1 MRSKQVRGSS
11 GIWMVNGPP
20 NPGQQHDFAREP
32 SGRCK
37 VMVFSKDG
45 SRLAWCNG
53 DCVKVYDTVKNEF
66 IQEFPR
72 PKASCMTFSPRAS
85 LLVTWEPYTVDK
97 ETQAGVANLH
107 IYNVA
112 SGQCVKSLI
121 QKKVT
126 YWSPSFSD
134 DEKICCRNVNNELH
148 FFENGNFDEIK
159 TKLHLQKVAGY
170 SLSGAGPPYMVAGYV
185 PGAKGQ
191 PSFVRVF
198 KYPNFGGNNAAIAN
212 RTFFKADKVEMQWNN
227 NGSAMLLLTTT
238 DTSESSYYGDQGLHY
253 LGVNGE
259 SSLVHLGKNG
269 PVYHVEWS
277 PKSTEFCVVYGFMPA
292 KVTIYNQ
299 KTEPV
304 FDFGTGPRNFSFYN
318 PQGNI
323 LALCGFGNLR
333 GNMEFWDVKQKKLI
347 CQATSPDTTSFQW
360 CADGEHVLT
369 ATCAPRLR
377 VGNGF
382 RIWHYSGAML
392 HEELTGKGEE
402 LWEGFWCPAP
412 TGRFPEKPISY
423 RQVQS
428 EVAAPAPPPGA
439 QKTYVP
445 PSMRGREGTMPSTK
459 LHEYE
464 LPSNMKQQ
472 ATDPNKPMSK
482 NKKKKEAK
490 KNRDADKGGANEQA
504 PAPMATAAPSNPAAP
519 STGDPEKDKKIRNL
533 RKKLQQVEKLKEQ
546 QAAGK
551 TLEKNQLEKLKTE
564 DSLLEEIEALE
575 IS

>member
-1 MRSKQVRGSS
+1 
-11 GIWMVNGPP
+11 MVNGPP

-37 VMVFSKDG
+37 VM
-45 SRLAWCNG
+45 
-53 DCVKVYDTVKNEF
+53 VYDTVKNEF

-227 NGSAMLLLTTT
+227 NGSAM
-238 DTSESSYYGDQGLHY
+238 
-253 LGVNGE
+253 
-259 SSLVHLGKNG
+259 
-269 PVYHVEWS
+269 
-277 PKSTEFCVVYGFMPA
+277 
-292 KVTIYNQ
+292 
-299 KTEPV
+299 
-304 FDFGTGPRNFSFYN
+304 
-318 PQGNI
+318 
-323 LALCGFGNLR
+323 
-333 GNMEFWDVKQKKLI
+333 
-347 CQATSPDTTSFQW
+347 
-360 CADGEHVLT
+360 
-369 ATCAPRLR
+369 
-377 VGNGF
+377 F

-428 EVAAPAPPPGA
+428 EVAAPAPP
-439 QKTYVP
+439 
-445 PSMRGREGTMPSTK
+445 
-459 LHEYE
+459 H
-464 LPSNMKQQ
+464 
-472 ATDPNKPMSK
+472 PNKPMSK

>member
-1 MRSKQVRGSS
+1 
-11 GIWMVNGPP
+11 MVNGPP

-37 VMVFSKDG
+37 VM
-45 SRLAWCNG
+45 
-53 DCVKVYDTVKNEF
+53 VYDTVKNEF

-212 RTFFKADKVEMQWNN
+212 RTFFKADKVRAASFTWGRMDRCTMWN
-227 NGSAMLLLTTT
+227 G
-238 DTSESSYYGDQGLHY
+238 
-253 LGVNGE
+253 
-259 SSLVHLGKNG
+259 
-269 PVYHVEWS
+269 
-277 PKSTEFCVVYGFMPA
+277 
-292 KVTIYNQ
+292 
-299 KTEPV
+299 
-304 FDFGTGPRNFSFYN
+304 
-318 PQGNI
+318 
-323 LALCGFGNLR
+323 ALKALNSVLC
-333 GNMEFWDVKQKKLI
+333 MDKKLI

-428 EVAAPAPPPGA
+428 EVAAPAPP
-439 QKTYVP
+439 
-445 PSMRGREGTMPSTK
+445 
-459 LHEYE
+459 H
-464 LPSNMKQQ
+464 
-472 ATDPNKPMSK
+472 PNKPMSK